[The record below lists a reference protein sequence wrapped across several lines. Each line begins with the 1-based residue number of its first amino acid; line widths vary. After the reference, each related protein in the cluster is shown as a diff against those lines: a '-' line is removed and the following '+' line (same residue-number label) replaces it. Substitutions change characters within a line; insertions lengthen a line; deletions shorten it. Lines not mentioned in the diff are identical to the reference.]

1 MILPSSQKCSGQTN
15 HTPTND
21 RVDSSTDVP
30 VRTMPRKGIGPAV
43 ASLCSP
49 VETKPAIV
57 IIDGEQRRKAKKWA
71 SSDIVTFAA
80 CYLHVERSPRQASA
94 QQSVW
99 AKSKGFRSQQ
109 TTHQPYHVCNSPGK
123 LLRTRRQSQHCQSS
137 RNNCQLSRI
146 SDALTDAKSGFLR
159 FWVRRRI
166 FPVCVPVHIPTKT
179 PPRTRIRDIVWG
191 S

>member
-1 MILPSSQKCSGQTN
+1 MPRTKHRAFIHAYHFNREVDDDTAVIAKMLRPNKSHTN
-15 HTPTND
+15 QC

-49 VETKPAIV
+49 AKTKPAIV

-99 AKSKGFRSQQ
+99 AKSKGCRSKQ
-109 TTHQPYHVCNSPGK
+109 TIHQPYHVCNSPGK
-123 LLRTRRQSQHCQSS
+123 LLRSRRQSQHCQSS
-137 RNNCQLSRI
+137 RNN
-146 SDALTDAKSGFLR
+146 DTKSGFLL
-159 FWVRRRI
+159 F
-166 FPVCVPVHIPTKT
+166 
-179 PPRTRIRDIVWG
+179 
-191 S
+191 

>member
-1 MILPSSQKCSGQTN
+1 MILPSSQECSGQTN

-80 CYLHVERSPRQASA
+80 CDLHVERSPRQASA

-99 AKSKGFRSQQ
+99 AKSKGCLSKQ
-109 TTHQPYHVCNSPGK
+109 TTHQPYHVCNSPG
-123 LLRTRRQSQHCQSS
+123 
-137 RNNCQLSRI
+137 
-146 SDALTDAKSGFLR
+146 
-159 FWVRRRI
+159 
-166 FPVCVPVHIPTKT
+166 
-179 PPRTRIRDIVWG
+179 
-191 S
+191 

>member
-1 MILPSSQKCSGQTN
+1 MPANKARVCLSHSLVDISPRYSTQGSGQTN

-30 VRTMPRKGIGPAV
+30 VRTMPRKGMALLLLLSVG
-43 ASLCSP
+43 SP

-99 AKSKGFRSQQ
+99 VQSKGFRSQQ

-137 RNNCQLSRI
+137 RNNCSASAVL
-146 SDALTDAKSGFLR
+146 
-159 FWVRRRI
+159 
-166 FPVCVPVHIPTKT
+166 
-179 PPRTRIRDIVWG
+179 
-191 S
+191 

>member
-1 MILPSSQKCSGQTN
+1 MFLLFSPRFRWGGSCCGGRSVFASAGLQLSSGPSGLTALDVDRDAGAD
-15 HTPTND
+15 HTAVLFCQI
-21 RVDSSTDVP
+21 RIESRSTDVP

-49 VETKPAIV
+49 AETKPAIV
-57 IIDGEQRRKAKKWA
+57 IVDGEQRRKAKKWA

-99 AKSKGFRSQQ
+99 VQSKGFRSQQ

-123 LLRTRRQSQHCQSS
+123 LLRTRRQSQHRQSS
-137 RNNCQLSRI
+137 RNNCSASAML
-146 SDALTDAKSGFLR
+146 
-159 FWVRRRI
+159 
-166 FPVCVPVHIPTKT
+166 
-179 PPRTRIRDIVWG
+179 
-191 S
+191 

>member
-21 RVDSSTDVP
+21 RVDSRWTCLFERCHGRELALLLLLSV
-30 VRTMPRKGIGPAV
+30 G
-43 ASLCSP
+43 SP

-99 AKSKGFRSQQ
+99 VQSKGFRSQQ

-137 RNNCQLSRI
+137 RNNCSASAML
-146 SDALTDAKSGFLR
+146 
-159 FWVRRRI
+159 
-166 FPVCVPVHIPTKT
+166 
-179 PPRTRIRDIVWG
+179 
-191 S
+191 

>member
-1 MILPSSQKCSGQTN
+1 MILPSSQECSGQTN

-99 AKSKGFRSQQ
+99 AKSKGCLSKQ
-109 TTHQPYHVCNSPGK
+109 TTSLTHQAS
-123 LLRTRRQSQHCQSS
+123 
-137 RNNCQLSRI
+137 
-146 SDALTDAKSGFLR
+146 F
-159 FWVRRRI
+159 
-166 FPVCVPVHIPTKT
+166 
-179 PPRTRIRDIVWG
+179 
-191 S
+191 

>member
-1 MILPSSQKCSGQTN
+1 MMILPSSQKCSGQTN

-71 SSDIVTFAA
+71 SPDIVTFAA
-80 CYLHVERSPRQASA
+80 
-94 QQSVW
+94 
-99 AKSKGFRSQQ
+99 
-109 TTHQPYHVCNSPGK
+109 
-123 LLRTRRQSQHCQSS
+123 
-137 RNNCQLSRI
+137 
-146 SDALTDAKSGFLR
+146 
-159 FWVRRRI
+159 
-166 FPVCVPVHIPTKT
+166 
-179 PPRTRIRDIVWG
+179 
-191 S
+191 

>member
-1 MILPSSQKCSGQTN
+1 MPRTKHRAFMHTIPIERSMMTLPSSQACSGQTN

-49 VETKPAIV
+49 VETKPAIA

-99 AKSKGFRSQQ
+99 VQSKGFRSQQ

-137 RNNCQLSRI
+137 RNNCSASAML
-146 SDALTDAKSGFLR
+146 
-159 FWVRRRI
+159 
-166 FPVCVPVHIPTKT
+166 
-179 PPRTRIRDIVWG
+179 
-191 S
+191 